1 MLALRAGKRFVDLWT
16 QDRTAVDLNEL
27 PDEVKLPIM
36 AAVGGS
42 IVAAFNHFSD
52 VFKRKSRRADIH
64 VDKIEAE
71 HQLDVG
77 QAELIHRIVD
87 QHLLQENSAF
97 RIMEEEV
104 RANKQTIRALQDERI
119 ALKAE
124 IVALHTENRALKA
137 RIAELERLNHKEQ
150 ESE

>member
-1 MLALRAGKRFVDLWT
+1 METWDK
-16 QDRTAVDLNEL
+16 TAVDINEL

-42 IVAAFNHFSD
+42 VVAVFNHFSD

-64 VDKIEAE
+64 VDKIKAE
-71 HQLDVG
+71 HQLDIG
-77 QAELIHRIVD
+77 QSELIHRIVD
-87 QHLLQENSAF
+87 QHLLQENSVF

-104 RANKQTIRALQDERI
+104 RVNKHTIRELQEERI

-124 IVALHTENRALKA
+124 IVALHTENRTLKA
-137 RIAELERLNHKEQ
+137 RIAELERLNHKEH
-150 ESE
+150 SNG

>member
-1 MLALRAGKRFVDLWT
+1 MDF
-16 QDRTAVDLNEL
+16 NEL

-42 IVAAFNHFSD
+42 IVAAFNHFSA

-64 VDKIEAE
+64 VDKIKAE

-104 RANKQTIRALQDERI
+104 RENKKTIRKLLEERI
-119 ALKAE
+119 AMKAE
-124 IVALHTENRALKA
+124 IVALHTENRTLKV
-137 RIAELERLNHKEQ
+137 RIVELERLNHKEHQ
-150 ESE
+150 NG

>member
-1 MLALRAGKRFVDLWT
+1 MNFND
-16 QDRTAVDLNEL
+16 L

-42 IVAAFNHFSD
+42 VVAAFNHFSAA
-52 VFKRKSRRADIH
+52 FKRKSRRADIH

-71 HQLDVG
+71 QQLDVG

-87 QHLLQENSAF
+87 QHLMQEDSAF
-97 RIMEEEV
+97 RMMEEEV
-104 RANKQTIRALQDERI
+104 RENKQTIRELQEERI

-150 ESE
+150 HHG

>member
-1 MLALRAGKRFVDLWT
+1 M
-16 QDRTAVDLNEL
+16 AVDFNEL

-42 IVAAFNHFSD
+42 VVAAFNHFSD
-52 VFKRKSRRADIH
+52 VFKRNSRRADIH
-64 VDKIEAE
+64 VDQIEAE

-97 RIMEEEV
+97 RLMEEEV
-104 RANKQTIRALQDERI
+104 RANKKTIRELQDERI

-124 IVALHTENRALKA
+124 IVALQSENRALKE
-137 RIAELERLNHKEQ
+137 RIAELERLNHKENHHG
-150 ESE
+150 

>member
-1 MLALRAGKRFVDLWT
+1 MNFND
-16 QDRTAVDLNEL
+16 L

-77 QAELIHRIVD
+77 QAELIHRMVE

-97 RIMEEEV
+97 RMMEEEV
-104 RANKQTIRALQDERI
+104 RENKKTIRELLEERI
-119 ALKAE
+119 AMKAE
-124 IVALHTENRALKA
+124 LVALHTENRTLKA
-137 RIAELERLNHKEQ
+137 RIAELERLNHKEH
-150 ESE
+150 SNG

>member
-1 MLALRAGKRFVDLWT
+1 MDF
-16 QDRTAVDLNEL
+16 NEL
-27 PDEVKLPIM
+27 PDEVKLPII

-42 IVAAFNHFSD
+42 VVAAVNHFSAA
-52 VFKRKSRRADIH
+52 FKRKSCRADIH
-64 VDKIEAE
+64 VDQIEAE
-71 HQLDVG
+71 HQLDVE

-97 RIMEEEV
+97 RLMEEEV
-104 RANKQTIRALQDERI
+104 RTNKQTIRELQNERI

-137 RIAELERLNHKEQ
+137 RIAELERLNHKEKYIG
-150 ESE
+150 

>member
-1 MLALRAGKRFVDLWT
+1 MDF
-16 QDRTAVDLNEL
+16 NEL

-42 IVAAFNHFSD
+42 VVAAFNHFSD

-77 QAELIHRIVD
+77 QAELIHRMVD
-87 QHLLQENSAF
+87 QHLLQENSVF
-97 RIMEEEV
+97 RLMEEEV
-104 RANKQTIRALQDERI
+104 RENKKTIRKLLEERI
-119 ALKAE
+119 AMKAE
-124 IVALHTENRALKA
+124 IVALHTENRTLKA

-150 ESE
+150 HHG

>member
-1 MLALRAGKRFVDLWT
+1 
-16 QDRTAVDLNEL
+16 
-27 PDEVKLPIM
+27 M

-42 IVAAFNHFSD
+42 VVAAFNHFSAA
-52 VFKRKSRRADIH
+52 FKRKSRRADIH

-71 HQLDVG
+71 QQLDVG

-87 QHLLQENSAF
+87 QHLMQEDSAF
-97 RIMEEEV
+97 RMMEEEV
-104 RANKQTIRALQDERI
+104 RENKQTIRELQEERI

-150 ESE
+150 HHG